1 MKENNEPVLV
11 TTVKS
16 TIDAQKSII
25 DKAHEE
31 IMREVK
37 GIAADLAVR
46 SLPDPQS
53 ASLEEYIEP
62 IRARYSGLLND
73 NSLEFSNSVRNQL
86 GALDIHSL
94 RQEAKEA
101 KLKSNAAGIALKDLK
116 DTRKK
121 SIGQRT
127 PKEYKKLDLSLN
139 IFTVIE
145 ILGYILSFM
154 ALGDNYI
161 LAAVWGMLLGVGQ
174 TTGIKSLVLYMRDG
188 SGAALSMLQKR
199 LIWIGVAVVATGLG
213 LLRYATIQGDGA
225 TGLAQS
231 ALAPFIFILISYFLI
246 SVLAL
251 YVWHNYPTNEEQANM
266 KRAVGLDDEIAAKE
280 IEFNGL
286 EEQIKKLTANCNTI
300 AQVHTLLIHAGK
312 DFYHR
317 INNHFLYAVGIFKS
331 TNRISRND
339 NINPECFSQPVL
351 PLAIPNYDAWDKGE
365 IDTNPINDNV

>member
-16 TIDAQKSII
+16 TIDAQKEII

-31 IMREVK
+31 FMKVVK

-46 SLPDPQS
+46 GLPESQS

-62 IRARYSGLLND
+62 IRAKYSIILND
-73 NSLEFSNSVRNQL
+73 NSLEFSNSIRNQL
-86 GALDIHSL
+86 GALDIHSI
-94 RQEAKEA
+94 RQDLKEA
-101 KLKSNAAGIALKDLK
+101 KLKSNAAGSALKDLK
-116 DTRKK
+116 ETRKK

-127 PKEYKKLDLSLN
+127 WKEYKKIDVSLN
-139 IFTVIE
+139 VFTVIE
-145 ILGYILSFM
+145 ILGYMLSFS
-154 ALGDNYI
+154 ALGDNNI
-161 LAAVWGMLLGVGQ
+161 LAGVWGLLLGVGQ
-174 TTGIKSLVLYMRDG
+174 TTGIKALVLYMRDG

-199 LIWIGVAVVATGLG
+199 LIWIGVAIVATGLG

-231 ALAPFIFILISYFLI
+231 AVAPFVFIVISYFLI

-251 YVWHNYPTNEEQANM
+251 YVWHNYPTSEEQANM

-286 EEQIKKLTANCNTI
+286 EEQIKKLTANCNTV

-317 INNHFLYAVGIFKS
+317 INNYFLYAVGIFKS
-331 TNRISRND
+331 TNLISRND
-339 NINPECFSQPVL
+339 NIKPECFSQPVS